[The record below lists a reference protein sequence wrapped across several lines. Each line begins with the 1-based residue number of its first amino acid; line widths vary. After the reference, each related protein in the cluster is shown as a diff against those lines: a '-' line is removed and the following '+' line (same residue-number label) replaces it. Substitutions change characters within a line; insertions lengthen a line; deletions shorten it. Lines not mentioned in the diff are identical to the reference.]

1 MSLKWRTAPC
11 CCLSVFTFFPCSEHG
26 VPANLQVWTS
36 FSLGRVS
43 SRFLQYCSLSMCAA
57 CWYLRLYY
65 LDQHEAHSKAEREVH
80 SSPQAPNTPQPPP
93 DQPPTSGALGPK
105 VQSWVVRSM
114 GCLFIFSFYQ
124 LTVLWISIAWS
135 LHLLPALWSLSLFGP
150 CCVLGGFLKLAL
162 DIGGSC
168 FQCGQRS
175 SLF

>member
-93 DQPPTSGALGPK
+93 WPTPHQWCAWTQSPELSGTFYGLPVHIFILSINSTLDFHCVVSSPPACSLVTFL
-105 VQSWVVRSM
+105 V
-114 GCLFIFSFYQ
+114 
-124 LTVLWISIAWS
+124 WS
-135 LHLLPALWSLSLFGP
+135 LLCSGRFS
-150 CCVLGGFLKLAL
+150 
-162 DIGGSC
+162 
-168 FQCGQRS
+168 
-175 SLF
+175 